1 MKMIRNGREYDYD
14 YKTILIKGTTHK
26 KLKNA
31 AEKRGMKM
39 TRFIKHMLENYRD
52 ESSI

>member
-1 MKMIRNGREYDYD
+1 MIRNGREYDYN
-14 YKTILIKGTTHK
+14 YKTMVIKGTTHE

-31 AEKRGMKM
+31 ADKKGMKM
-39 TRFIKHMLENYRD
+39 TQFIKHMLENYRD